1 MSGGKLVRREIF
13 PRRTDLLPVFIG
25 SHHNLFAISWTFP
38 WRRVPG
44 TDAEANLPIPPGT
57 GDLNQNGCFFEAI
70 AGRLWQAFHWLC
82 KGLADYNP
90 SWANPSD
97 VGANNAYHNPPL
109 RVVAKGPA
117 KAPFGT
123 RQTRT
128 AASSI
133 ESALLASP
141 VSLAWTGTY
150 LHGCMQLSRCVNA
163 YFPVHSIAAGKGCF
177 VTKNQK
183 YFFSREIFF
192 RTAASDAPTF
202 LAISL

>member
-1 MSGGKLVRREIF
+1 MVGLLQFCHGHRNTSLSGGKLVRREIF

-25 SHHNLFAISWTFP
+25 SHHYLFAISWTFP

-44 TDAEANLPIPPGT
+44 TDAEANVPIPPGT

-70 AGRLWQAFHWLC
+70 AGRLWQAVRWLC

-133 ESALLASP
+133 ESALSQPLPCRSP
-141 VSLAWTGTY
+141 GRERT
-150 LHGCMQLSRCVNA
+150 CMAVCNCQGA
-163 YFPVHSIAAGKGCF
+163 
-177 VTKNQK
+177 
-183 YFFSREIFF
+183 
-192 RTAASDAPTF
+192 
-202 LAISL
+202 

>member
-150 LHGCMQLSRCVNA
+150 LHGCMQLSRCVNV
-163 YFPVHSIAAGKGCF
+163 YFPRSL
-177 VTKNQK
+177 
-183 YFFSREIFF
+183 YSRRERVFCDQQSKIFF
-192 RTAASDAPTF
+192 QP
-202 LAISL
+202 